1 MTTFHK
7 HIKSNGSGAL
17 EVEGITVTDLA
28 TEYGTPLFVLSENM
42 IRENFR
48 RIHRAF
54 ADVYPAEVII
64 CAGMKGNWGLAAR
77 RVIVEEGGGGDAFGL
92 GELTVAMLAGSDPR
106 KIVMNGANK
115 SRETIEAA
123 IDMGVLNQVDNADE
137 LQLVEAVAGALGKT
151 ARISLRIRLPLK
163 SLAEVNYVDARYPEG
178 ISPSYWERTFKFG
191 LAPDAYAAAV
201 KIAQGMKHVSLEGC
215 HYHGGIPRRAG
226 FFREETEELVEIL
239 GDIKAQTGWAP
250 AYLNI
255 GGGFVSERYGAD
267 APPSVEEYGRVI
279 GKAIVDTCAKHG
291 MDVPVLMM
299 EPGRYCWE
307 SAGLWVVQVNAR
319 KEDHTRAKSFEDY
332 HHMFATHL
340 PGEERPAGRPVRQ
353 SALHDIMAAQGCQFM
368 EGGGY
373 ERPKFFSPEG
383 KPETPGFRRNETFA
397 LVAEECRAMRERVGL
412 ADLSSFAKYDVTGPG
427 AEGFLNRILANKL
440 PVRDGGIVLGHLLT
454 DAGRIE
460 TEFTVTRLAAD
471 RWYLLSSI
479 SAEIRDWDHLNSL
492 KHPDEDVTICNV
504 TDEIGVL
511 VVAGPRSRA
520 VLQPLTPASLG
531 NEAFRWLSAQE
542 IAVAGVPLRAM
553 RVNYVGELGWEL
565 HAPKAKL
572 VALYQAIRH
581 AARPHGGANVGLYA
595 INSMRMEK
603 GYRGWGAEL
612 TNEITLIEADM
623 ARFFVPA
630 KGTFLGRDATTVR
643 QGRPLETCLVYLEL
657 SAPDDLPLDNDARGG
672 EAVLSDGRRIGV
684 VTSGGYGHYTGR
696 SLAFGYVEPALAASG
711 TTLTV
716 DLLGRMVTATV
727 LAAPVHDPD
736 NTRPRA

>member
-319 KEDHTRAKSFEDY
+319 KEDHT
-332 HHMFATHL
+332 
-340 PGEERPAGRPVRQ
+340 
-353 SALHDIMAAQGCQFM
+353 
-368 EGGGY
+368 
-373 ERPKFFSPEG
+373 
-383 KPETPGFRRNETFA
+383 
-397 LVAEECRAMRERVGL
+397 
-412 ADLSSFAKYDVTGPG
+412 
-427 AEGFLNRILANKL
+427 LANKTW
-440 PVRDGGIVLGHLLT
+440 VYVDGNTNEMRDPFDPRCSVHH
-454 DAGRIE
+454 
-460 TEFTVTRLAAD
+460 V
-471 RWYLLSSI
+471 
-479 SAEIRDWDHLNSL
+479 
-492 KHPDEDVTICNV
+492 
-504 TDEIGVL
+504 
-511 VVAGPRSRA
+511 VVANDVDRAGSEVVDVCGQTCNAGDILAKHRELPPLKIGDTLAFLDMGAYNESFANQSNVIPRSATVMVSNGRA
-520 VLQPLTPASLG
+520 AVVRRRETVADVLSR
-531 NEAFRWLSAQE
+531 EAVPTWL
-542 IAVAGVPLRAM
+542 M
-553 RVNYVGELGWEL
+553 
-565 HAPKAKL
+565 
-572 VALYQAIRH
+572 
-581 AARPHGGANVGLYA
+581 ARPV
-595 INSMRMEK
+595 
-603 GYRGWGAEL
+603 AE
-612 TNEITLIEADM
+612 
-623 ARFFVPA
+623 
-630 KGTFLGRDATTVR
+630 
-643 QGRPLETCLVYLEL
+643 
-657 SAPDDLPLDNDARGG
+657 
-672 EAVLSDGRRIGV
+672 
-684 VTSGGYGHYTGR
+684 
-696 SLAFGYVEPALAASG
+696 AAE
-711 TTLTV
+711 
-716 DLLGRMVTATV
+716 
-727 LAAPVHDPD
+727 
-736 NTRPRA
+736 